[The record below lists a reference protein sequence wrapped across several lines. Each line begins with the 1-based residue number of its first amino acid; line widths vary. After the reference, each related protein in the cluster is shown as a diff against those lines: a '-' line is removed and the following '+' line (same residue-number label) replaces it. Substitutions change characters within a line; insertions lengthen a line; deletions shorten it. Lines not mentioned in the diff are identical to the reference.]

1 MYLIIK
7 NTYSGFIQ
15 LMKPLR
21 QYFLII
27 GFISLV
33 PVISSPSVIAA
44 EKPLRNVADLR
55 YGVVLYE
62 YFQGNHFQSLTEL
75 MVAKERGG
83 IQGHKDNPEL
93 IEGSLSLAFGME
105 RQAGDI
111 YDRLLGEDKPLAVRN
126 AAWFYLAKIRYQ
138 RGELEAVKASLGN
151 IVEPISADLVDEMQ
165 AMKIQLL
172 IKEAK
177 FEEAETAL
185 ENVSSGS
192 AAGQQFQYWR
202 PYLNF
207 NLGAIYA
214 RYEKLDKAQNFFSKV
229 ARERL
234 SKKSFFHKEQLAL
247 YDKAYIASGFS
258 SFQQEDYQQAINE
271 FGNVRQSTPLV
282 SDALLGYGWAKAKLG
297 DYKAAL
303 VPWTVLSQRP
313 IADDAVQESLIA
325 IPHAYLQLGDT
336 ARALDAYARAEDV
349 FIKELALI
357 DEAGNKIV
365 DQSLIELFKLDS
377 TNATYSWLVPENNY
391 LVEPVSRYLLPLFA
405 QNRFQNSIQSLFDLH
420 QVNFRLEAWTNS
432 LDSYRDLMDY
442 RLKAFRV
449 QQLPEGYRDMSS
461 ELESITAARNEL
473 AATFNQAK
481 QERNVFMLLDED
493 RQDVLGMVESGE
505 RNAEL
510 LSANGQ
516 NIDVEREW
524 IERYRGLL
532 LWSASLDFDDRLW
545 KVETDLDE
553 IDDILASAK
562 NADNKIQ
569 SLITDAP
576 NLKSAQTRID
586 DYSSRVDVLLA
597 SNKAVMASIEN
608 SLRAQLFTA
617 LALQRQRVQ
626 FYLGESRLAVAQLYD
641 NKYLERSKP

>member
-1 MYLIIK
+1 MRVMIK
-7 NTYSGFIQ
+7 NTYSGLIQ

-21 QYFLII
+21 QYFLIF
-27 GFISLV
+27 GFIGLA
-33 PVISSPSVIAA
+33 SVLNSASVSAA

-62 YFQGNHFQSLTEL
+62 YFQGHHFQSLSEL

-138 RGELEAVKASLGN
+138 RGELDAVKSSLSN
-151 IVEPISADLVDEMQ
+151 IIEPISADLVDEMD

-177 FEEAETAL
+177 FEEAEAAL
-185 ENVSSGS
+185 EKVSSRSG
-192 AAGQQFQYWR
+192 GGRQFQYWR

-214 RYEKLDKAQNFFSKV
+214 RYEKLDEAQNFFSKV
-229 ARERL
+229 ANERL
-234 SKKSFFHKEQLAL
+234 SKKPFYHKEQLAL

-258 SFQQEDYQQAINE
+258 YFQQQDYQQAINE

-282 SDALLGYGWAKAKLG
+282 NDALLGYGWATAKLG

-303 VPWTVLSQRP
+303 IPWTVLSQRP

-336 ARALDAYARAEDV
+336 SRALDAYARAEQV

-357 DEAGNKIV
+357 DDAGNKIV
-365 DQSLIELFKLDS
+365 GQSLIELFKLDYA
-377 TNATYSWLVPENNY
+377 NATYSWLVPENNY

-405 QNRFQNSIQSLFDLH
+405 QNRFQNSIQSLFDLDKIRL
-420 QVNFRLEAWTNS
+420 RLESWKIS
-432 LDSYRDLMDY
+432 LDSYRDLMSY
-442 RLKAFRV
+442 RLKAFRL
-449 QQLPEGYRDMSS
+449 QQVPEGYRNMTA
-461 ELESITAARNEL
+461 ELESITEKRNEL
-473 AATFNQAK
+473 AAIFSQAK
-481 QERNVFMLLDED
+481 QEKNVFMLLDDD
-493 RQDVLGMVESGE
+493 RQDLVDMVESGE
-505 RNAEL
+505 QNAKL
-510 LSANGQ
+510 LSADGQ
-516 NIDVEREW
+516 STDEENEW
-524 IERYRGLL
+524 LQRYRGLL
-532 LWSASLDFDDRLW
+532 LWSANLDFDDRLW
-545 KVETDLDE
+545 KVEADLGEVDG
-553 IDDILASAK
+553 ILASAAA
-562 NADNKIQ
+562 ADNKIQ
-569 SLITDAP
+569 GLLTDAP
-576 NLKSAQTRID
+576 DIKSARTRID
-586 DYSSRVDVLLA
+586 AYFSRVDSLLA
-597 SNKAVMASIEN
+597 NNKVVMASIEN
-608 SLRAQLFTA
+608 DVRAQLFA
-617 LALQRQRVQ
+617 SLALQRQRVQ
-626 FYLGESRLAVAQLYD
+626 FYLGEARLAVAQLYD
-641 NKYLERSKP
+641 NEYLEGSKQ